1 MTLEE
6 SKRMAQSIWESIKP
20 LLIFLLVVISLISLA
35 LSIIVLVNF
44 YDKKDITLLVLV
56 ITDFS
61 VLGIFVI
68 GFIIV
73 GLRYVFALIIKKEEV
88 KCIYCGKIM
97 QSKSKSCSNCG
108 NENHAI

>member
-56 ITDFS
+56 ISDFS
-61 VLGIFVI
+61 VLGVFVI

-73 GLRYVFALIIKKEEV
+73 GLRYV
-88 KCIYCGKIM
+88 
-97 QSKSKSCSNCG
+97 
-108 NENHAI
+108 